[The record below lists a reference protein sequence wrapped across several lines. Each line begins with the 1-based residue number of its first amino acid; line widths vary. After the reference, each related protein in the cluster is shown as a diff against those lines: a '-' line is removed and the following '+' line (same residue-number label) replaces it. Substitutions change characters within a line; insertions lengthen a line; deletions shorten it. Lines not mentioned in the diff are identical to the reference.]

1 MTMKNSCN
9 YESHPGAIRIYE
21 YYPDNTIVFHFM
33 IDVIKTYTSDPFAY
47 YTFFRLEFSIS
58 LQTLNSDL
66 CKLLMTSFRNTKI
79 LCELSG

>member
-1 MTMKNSCN
+1 MTMKNSYN
-9 YESHPGAIRIYE
+9 YESRPGVIKFYE
-21 YYPDNTIVFHFM
+21 YYPDNTIVFYFI
-33 IDVIKTYTSDPFAY
+33 IDVIKSCTPDLFAY